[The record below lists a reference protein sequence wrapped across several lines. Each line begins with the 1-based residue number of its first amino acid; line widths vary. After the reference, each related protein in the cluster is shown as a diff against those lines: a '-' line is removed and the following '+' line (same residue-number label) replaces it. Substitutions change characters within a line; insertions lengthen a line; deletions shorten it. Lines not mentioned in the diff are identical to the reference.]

1 MISLFFY
8 KFPLR
13 STILLPPFRT
23 AAPASLVSYIW
34 TLDCWCQEKNINL
47 ISPVYKKYMTLLK
60 KSRGR
65 QETLNSQEIPENS
78 SCSLHDKVIF
88 QFIVNYYEPSPNKLK
103 GITNAVDQAMDM
115 LFTRPTNTGKNHL
128 ITNLKP
134 RISGNTTFTSKK
146 KEDCFLLKNKFFWFT
161 PNDFTNKLRTLLS
174 VKDFANHA
182 KFVFS
187 WPEWAVYRF
196 AIPTKGSKP
205 YGRESIYY
213 HGPHILRNVVG
224 GP

>member
-1 MISLFFY
+1 
-8 KFPLR
+8 
-13 STILLPPFRT
+13 
-23 AAPASLVSYIW
+23 
-34 TLDCWCQEKNINL
+34 
-47 ISPVYKKYMTLLK
+47 MTLFK

-146 KEDCFLLKNKFFWFT
+146 KEDCFLLKNKFF
-161 PNDFTNKLRTLLS
+161 
-174 VKDFANHA
+174 
-182 KFVFS
+182 
-187 WPEWAVYRF
+187 
-196 AIPTKGSKP
+196 
-205 YGRESIYY
+205 
-213 HGPHILRNVVG
+213 
-224 GP
+224 